1 MLMTMVAMLITM
13 VTNHA
18 YHHGHHHQGMMKK
31 YGYLEVAMGISEEEL
46 DQSDNMVDKR
56 TLKNA

>member
-1 MLMTMVAMLITM
+1 MVAMLITM

-31 YGYLEVAMGISEEEL
+31 YGYLEVAMGITEKEIDE
-46 DQSDNMVDKR
+46 SDNIIDER
-56 TLKNA
+56 TLKKA